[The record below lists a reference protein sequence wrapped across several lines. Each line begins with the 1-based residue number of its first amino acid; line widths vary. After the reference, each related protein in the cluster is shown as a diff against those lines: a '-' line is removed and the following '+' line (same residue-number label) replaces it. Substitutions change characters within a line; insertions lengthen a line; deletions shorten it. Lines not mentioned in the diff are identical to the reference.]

1 MGTQGTGKH
10 GHKGAKEAYSHHE
23 ASTTRERRE
32 QRQSGQESRSRQRET
47 GDLRSREYRD
57 EQGNIHH
64 HTRTSQ
70 AMKEK
75 ESVKEEE

>member
-10 GHKGAKEAYSHHE
+10 GHKDAKEPYSHHE
-23 ASTTRERRE
+23 TSSTRGRKE

-47 GDLRSREYRD
+47 GDLRSQEHRD
-57 EQGNIHH
+57 EQGNIRH
-64 HTRTSQ
+64 HTRTSE

-75 ESVKEEE
+75 EPVKEEE

>member
-10 GHKGAKEAYSHHE
+10 GHKDTKEPYSHHE
-23 ASTTRERRE
+23 ASTTRGRRE
-32 QRQSGQESRSRQRET
+32 QRQSEQESRSRQRQS

-57 EQGNIHH
+57 EHGNIHH

-70 AMKEK
+70 TMKEK
-75 ESVKEEE
+75 EPAKEEE

>member
-1 MGTQGTGKH
+1 MGTQGTGKQ
-10 GHKGAKEAYSHHE
+10 GHKDTKEAYSHHE
-23 ASTTRERRE
+23 ASSTRGRRE
-32 QRQSGQESRSRQRET
+32 QRQSGQESRSRRRESD
-47 GDLRSREYRD
+47 DLKSREYRD